1 VAYFDLTAAASS
13 ARFCCNASYSGVP
26 LRGGTSFGIPPSH
39 IGTLSATTPLIAGRG
54 SDAHADSAMEA
65 IVANAGL
72 VTFNIM
78 IVTNRPNHAYSMA
91 ETASVGGFFQSA
103 RLARVLAPIDRH
115 MTARKSNAHQRP
127 S

>member
-1 VAYFDLTAAASS
+1 MAYFDLTAAASS
-13 ARFCCNASYSGVP
+13 ARFCCHASYSGVP

-39 IGTLSATTPLIAGRG
+39 VGTLSATTPLTPGRG

-78 IVTNRPNHAYSMA
+78 IVTNRPNHAYNMA
-91 ETASVGGFFQSA
+91 EAPSIGGLFQAALLPKMS
-103 RLARVLAPIDRH
+103 
-115 MTARKSNAHQRP
+115 
-127 S
+127 

>member
-13 ARFCCNASYSGVP
+13 ARFCCHASYSGVP

-39 IGTLSATTPLIAGRG
+39 VGTLSATTPLTAGRG

-78 IVTNRPNHAYSMA
+78 IVTNRPNHAYNMA
-91 ETASVGGFFQSA
+91 EAPSIGGLFQAALLPKMS
-103 RLARVLAPIDRH
+103 
-115 MTARKSNAHQRP
+115 
-127 S
+127 